1 MVNLLQNGNK
11 TDNDDNTIAAAIDI
25 SAICECVIMSPYNCS

>member
-11 TDNDDNTIAAAIDI
+11 TENDDNTIAAAIDI
-25 SAICECVIMSPYNCS
+25 SAICY